1 MQRRRFLLSLAASI
15 GTSLLLESRAL
26 AGDFGAGDFSVSRIG
41 ESRELSFLHTHTGE
55 RLSVA
60 FYDGGKYVPDALQAV
75 NHFLRDFRNDQVH
88 PIDPDLLD
96 TLYDLRRVTE
106 SKGEYQVISGY
117 RSAETNEGLRRNSR
131 GVAKHSLH
139 LDGKAIDVRLDGVDL
154 SRLRDAALAMERG
167 GVGYYKKS
175 DFVHID
181 TGRVRSW

>member
-26 AGDFGAGDFSVSRIG
+26 AGDFGAGDFSSTRFG
-41 ESRELSFLHTHTGE
+41 DPKELSFLHTHTGE
-55 RLSVA
+55 RLTVA
-60 FYDGGKYVPDALQAV
+60 FSERGSYLPDALASV
-75 NHFLRDFRNDQVH
+75 NHFLRDFRNDEVH
-88 PIDPDLLD
+88 PIDPELLD
-96 TLYDLRRVTE
+96 ALYDLRRATG